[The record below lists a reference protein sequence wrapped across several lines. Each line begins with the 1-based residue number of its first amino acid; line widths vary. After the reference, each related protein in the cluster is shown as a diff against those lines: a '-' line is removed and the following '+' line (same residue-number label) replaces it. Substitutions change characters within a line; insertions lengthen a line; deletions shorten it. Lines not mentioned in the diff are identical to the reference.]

1 MKLDPLLL
9 FSGND
14 IPFISCGVTIHHPT
28 IKEIAYLGEDTFF
41 TGYQMLLIS
50 KNILSQEDKVNLE
63 TLTNFDI
70 LIAILEER
78 NAVMQKNRNC
88 IQMVLMLLFPEYE
101 IILKKDV
108 IILKKENEEEHFLNS
123 NNFEEFQNILRQMF
137 SFGDTSGVPQ
147 DFNPDGPM
155 AARIA
160 EKLKK
165 RHQTLAEKNSNDNF
179 DIIGRYISV
188 LSIGL
193 SIDIKTFMDYTIYQ
207 LFDQIKRYE
216 LKIGYDLYIQGQ
228 LAGVQ
233 DAKEPED
240 WMKSI
245 HSDN

>member
-1 MKLDPLLL
+1 MRLDPLLL

-14 IPFISCGVTIHHPT
+14 IPFTSSGVTIHHPT

-41 TGYQMLLIS
+41 TGYQMLIIS

-101 IILKKDV
+101 ITFTKKA
-108 IILKKENEEEHFLNS
+108 IILKKENEESSLNS
-123 NNFEEFQNILRQMF
+123 NNFEEFQDILKQMF
-137 SFGDTSGVPQ
+137 SFGDTNGVPQ

-165 RHQTLAEKNSNDNF
+165 RHQVLAEKNPNDNF
-179 DIIGRYISV
+179 DIIGRYVSVIST
-188 LSIGL
+188 GL
-193 SIDIKTFMDYTIYQ
+193 SIDINSVMNYTIYQ

-228 LAGVQ
+228 LAGVK

-240 WMKSI
+240 WMKSV
-245 HSDN
+245 HSNN

>member
-1 MKLDPLLL
+1 MRLDPLLL

-14 IPFISCGVTIHHPT
+14 IPFISFFFTIHHPT

-70 LIAILEER
+70 LIAILKER

-101 IILKKDV
+101 ITFTKKA
-108 IILKKENEEEHFLNS
+108 IILKKENEESSLNS
-123 NNFEEFQNILRQMF
+123 NNFEEFQDILKQMF
-137 SFGDTSGVPQ
+137 SFGDTNGVPQ

-165 RHQTLAEKNSNDNF
+165 RHQVLAEKNPNDNF
-179 DIIGRYISV
+179 DIIGRYVSVIST
-188 LSIGL
+188 GL
-193 SIDIKTFMDYTIYQ
+193 SIDINSVMNYTIYQ

-216 LKIGYDLYIQGQ
+216 LKTSYDLYVKGKF
-228 LAGVQ
+228 AGAQ
-233 DAKEPED
+233 DTKEPED
-240 WMKSI
+240 WMKSV
-245 HSDN
+245 HSNN

>member
-70 LIAILEER
+70 LIAILKER

-188 LSIGL
+188 LSVGL

-216 LKIGYDLYIQGQ
+216 LKIGYDLYVQGQ
-228 LAGVQ
+228 LAGVK

>member
-50 KNILSQEDKVNLE
+50 KNILSKEDKVNLE

-70 LIAILEER
+70 LIAILKER

-101 IILKKDV
+101 VILKKDV

-188 LSIGL
+188 LSVGL

-233 DAKEPED
+233 DAKETED

>member
-1 MKLDPLLL
+1 MRLDPLLL

-14 IPFISCGVTIHHPT
+14 IPFTSSGVTIHHPT

-41 TGYQMLLIS
+41 TGYQMLIIS

-101 IILKKDV
+101 ITFTKKA
-108 IILKKENEEEHFLNS
+108 IILKKENEESSLNS
-123 NNFEEFQNILRQMF
+123 NNFEEFQDILKQMF
-137 SFGDTSGVPQ
+137 SFGDTDGVPQ

-165 RHQTLAEKNSNDNF
+165 RHQVLAEKNPNDNF
-179 DIIGRYISV
+179 DIIGRYVSVIST
-188 LSIGL
+188 GL
-193 SIDIKTFMDYTIYQ
+193 SIDINSVMNYTIYQ

-216 LKIGYDLYIQGQ
+216 LKTSYDLYVKGKF
-228 LAGVQ
+228 AGAQ
-233 DAKEPED
+233 DTTEPE
-240 WMKSI
+240 
-245 HSDN
+245 N

>member
-1 MKLDPLLL
+1 MRLDPLLL

-14 IPFISCGVTIHHPT
+14 IPFTSSGVTIHHPT

-41 TGYQMLLIS
+41 TGYQMLIIS

-101 IILKKDV
+101 ITFTKKA
-108 IILKKENEEEHFLNS
+108 IILKKENEESSLNS
-123 NNFEEFQNILRQMF
+123 NNFEEFQDILKQMF
-137 SFGDTSGVPQ
+137 SFGDTDGVPQ

-165 RHQTLAEKNSNDNF
+165 RHQVLAEKNPNDNS
-179 DIIGRYISV
+179 DIIGRYVSVIST
-188 LSIGL
+188 GL
-193 SIDIKTFMDYTIYQ
+193 SIDINSVMNYTIYQ

-216 LKIGYDLYIQGQ
+216 LKTSYDLYVKGKF
-228 LAGVQ
+228 AGAQ
-233 DAKEPED
+233 DTKEPE
-240 WMKSI
+240 
-245 HSDN
+245 N

>member
-70 LIAILEER
+70 LIAILKER

-101 IILKKDV
+101 VILKKDV

-216 LKIGYDLYIQGQ
+216 LKIGYDLYVQGQ
-228 LAGVQ
+228 LAGVK

>member
-70 LIAILEER
+70 LIAILKER

-188 LSIGL
+188 LSVGL

>member
-1 MKLDPLLL
+1 MVNDLLL
-9 FSGND
+9 LSGND
-14 IPFISCGVTIHHPT
+14 IPFIEAQVSIHQPT
-28 IKEIAYLGEDTFF
+28 IKEVAYIGEECFF
-41 TGYQMLLIS
+41 TGYQML
-50 KNILSQEDKVNLE
+50 KVNKNNINTEGKISLDDI
-63 TLTNFDI
+63 TNFDI
-70 LIAILEER
+70 LIAILKER

-188 LSIGL
+188 LSVGL

-228 LAGVQ
+228 LAGVK

-240 WMKSI
+240 
-245 HSDN
+245 

>member
-1 MKLDPLLL
+1 MRLDPLLL

-14 IPFISCGVTIHHPT
+14 IPFTSSGVTIHHPT

-41 TGYQMLLIS
+41 TGYQMLIIS

-101 IILKKDV
+101 ITFTKKA
-108 IILKKENEEEHFLNS
+108 IILKKENEESSLNS
-123 NNFEEFQNILRQMF
+123 NNFEEFQDILKQMF
-137 SFGDTSGVPQ
+137 SFGDTNGVPQ

-165 RHQTLAEKNSNDNF
+165 RHQVLAEKNPNDNF
-179 DIIGRYISV
+179 DIIGRYVSVIST
-188 LSIGL
+188 GL
-193 SIDIKTFMDYTIYQ
+193 SIDINSVMNYTIYQ

-216 LKIGYDLYIQGQ
+216 LKISYDLYVKGKF
-228 LAGVQ
+228 AGAK
-233 DAKEPED
+233 DTKEPED

-245 HSDN
+245 HSNN

>member
-137 SFGDTSGVPQ
+137 SFGNTSGVPQ

-188 LSIGL
+188 LSVGL

-216 LKIGYDLYIQGQ
+216 LKTGYDLYIQGQ
-228 LAGVQ
+228 LAGAQ

>member
-1 MKLDPLLL
+1 MRLDPLLL

-14 IPFISCGVTIHHPT
+14 IPFTSSGVTIHHPT
-28 IKEIAYLGEDTFF
+28 IREIAYLGEDTFF
-41 TGYQMLLIS
+41 TGYQMLIIS

-101 IILKKDV
+101 ITFTKKA
-108 IILKKENEEEHFLNS
+108 IILKKENEESSLNS
-123 NNFEEFQNILRQMF
+123 NNFEEFQDILKQMF
-137 SFGDTSGVPQ
+137 SFGDTNGVPQ

-165 RHQTLAEKNSNDNF
+165 RHQVLAEKNPNDNF
-179 DIIGRYISV
+179 DIIGRYVSVIST
-188 LSIGL
+188 GL
-193 SIDIKTFMDYTIYQ
+193 SIDINSVMNYTIYQ
-207 LFDQIKRYE
+207 LFDQIKR
-216 LKIGYDLYIQGQ
+216 
-228 LAGVQ
+228 
-233 DAKEPED
+233 
-240 WMKSI
+240 
-245 HSDN
+245 

>member
-70 LIAILEER
+70 LIAILKER

-188 LSIGL
+188 LSVGL

-228 LAGVQ
+228 LVGVK

>member
-1 MKLDPLLL
+1 MRLDPLLL

-14 IPFISCGVTIHHPT
+14 IPFTSSGVTIHHPT

-41 TGYQMLLIS
+41 TGYQMLIIS

-101 IILKKDV
+101 IAFTKKA
-108 IILKKENEEEHFLNS
+108 IILKKENEESSLNS
-123 NNFEEFQNILRQMF
+123 NNFEEFQDILKQMF
-137 SFGDTSGVPQ
+137 SFGDTNGVPQ

-165 RHQTLAEKNSNDNF
+165 RHQVLAEKNPNDNF
-179 DIIGRYISV
+179 DIIGRYVSVIST
-188 LSIGL
+188 GL
-193 SIDIKTFMDYTIYQ
+193 SIDINSVMNYTIYQ

-216 LKIGYDLYIQGQ
+216 LKTSYDLYVKGKF
-228 LAGVQ
+228 AGAQ
-233 DAKEPED
+233 DIKEPED
-240 WMKSI
+240 WMKSV
-245 HSDN
+245 HSNN

>member
-14 IPFISCGVTIHHPT
+14 IPFISSGVTIHHPT
-28 IKEIAYLGEDTFF
+28 IKEIAYLGEDIFF
-41 TGYQMLLIS
+41 TGYQMLIIS

-101 IILKKDV
+101 IAFTKKA
-108 IILKKENEEEHFLNS
+108 IILKKENEESSLNS
-123 NNFEEFQNILRQMF
+123 NNFEEFQDILKQMF
-137 SFGDTSGVPQ
+137 SFGDTNGVPQ

-165 RHQTLAEKNSNDNF
+165 RHQVLAEKNPNDNF
-179 DIIGRYISV
+179 DIIGRYVSV
-188 LSIGL
+188 ISIGL
-193 SIDIKTFMDYTIYQ
+193 SIDINSVMNYTIYQ

-216 LKIGYDLYIQGQ
+216 LKTSYDLYVKGKF
-228 LAGVQ
+228 AGAQ
-233 DAKEPED
+233 DTKEPED
-240 WMKSI
+240 
-245 HSDN
+245 

>member
-101 IILKKDV
+101 ITFTKKA
-108 IILKKENEEEHFLNS
+108 IILKKENEESSLNS
-123 NNFEEFQNILRQMF
+123 NNFEEFQDILKQMF

-188 LSIGL
+188 LSVGL

>member
-70 LIAILEER
+70 LIAILKER

-188 LSIGL
+188 LSVGL

-228 LAGVQ
+228 LAGVK

>member
-1 MKLDPLLL
+1 MRLDPLLL

-14 IPFISCGVTIHHPT
+14 IPFTSSGVTIHHPT

-41 TGYQMLLIS
+41 TGYQMLIIS

-70 LIAILEER
+70 LIAILKER

-188 LSIGL
+188 LSVGL

-240 WMKSI
+240 
-245 HSDN
+245 

>member
-1 MKLDPLLL
+1 MIDNLLL
-9 FSGND
+9 LSGND
-14 IPFISCGVTIHHPT
+14 LPFPEAAITIHHPT
-28 IKEIAYLGEDTFF
+28 LREIAYVGEDNFF
-41 TGYQMLLIS
+41 NGYQLLNIS
-50 KNILSQEDKVNLE
+50 KNLLTDEDKSNLDD
-63 TLTNFDI
+63 LTNFDI
-70 LIAILEER
+70 LIAILGER

-88 IQMVLMLLFPEYE
+88 TQMVLMLLFPEYE

-188 LSIGL
+188 LSVGL

-240 WMKSI
+240 
-245 HSDN
+245 

>member
-1 MKLDPLLL
+1 
-9 FSGND
+9 
-14 IPFISCGVTIHHPT
+14 
-28 IKEIAYLGEDTFF
+28 
-41 TGYQMLLIS
+41 MLIIS

-101 IILKKDV
+101 ITFTKKA
-108 IILKKENEEEHFLNS
+108 IILKKENEESSLNS
-123 NNFEEFQNILRQMF
+123 NNFEEFQDILKQMF
-137 SFGDTSGVPQ
+137 SFGDTNGVPQ

-165 RHQTLAEKNSNDNF
+165 RHQVLAEKNPNDNF
-179 DIIGRYISV
+179 DIIGRYVSVIST
-188 LSIGL
+188 GL
-193 SIDIKTFMDYTIYQ
+193 SIDINSVMNYTIYQ

-216 LKIGYDLYIQGQ
+216 LKTSYDLYVKGKF
-228 LAGVQ
+228 AGAQ
-233 DAKEPED
+233 DTKEPED
-240 WMKSI
+240 
-245 HSDN
+245 

>member
-70 LIAILEER
+70 LIAILKER

-188 LSIGL
+188 LSVGL

-228 LAGVQ
+228 LAGVK

-240 WMKSI
+240 
-245 HSDN
+245 

>member
-1 MKLDPLLL
+1 MRLDPLLL

-14 IPFISCGVTIHHPT
+14 IPFTSSGVTIHHPT

-41 TGYQMLLIS
+41 TGYQMLIIS

-101 IILKKDV
+101 ITFTKKA
-108 IILKKENEEEHFLNS
+108 IILKKENEESSLNS
-123 NNFEEFQNILRQMF
+123 NNFEEFQDILKQMF
-137 SFGDTSGVPQ
+137 SFGDTNGVPQ

-165 RHQTLAEKNSNDNF
+165 RHQVLAEKNPNDNF
-179 DIIGRYISV
+179 DIIGRYVSVIST
-188 LSIGL
+188 GL
-193 SIDIKTFMDYTIYQ
+193 SIDINSVMNYTIYQ

-216 LKIGYDLYIQGQ
+216 LKTSYDLYVKGKF
-228 LAGVQ
+228 AQ
-233 DAKEPED
+233 DTKEPED
-240 WMKSI
+240 WMKSV
-245 HSDN
+245 HSNN

>member
-1 MKLDPLLL
+1 MRLDPLLL

-14 IPFISCGVTIHHPT
+14 IPFTSSGVTIHHPT

-41 TGYQMLLIS
+41 TGYQMLIIS

-101 IILKKDV
+101 ITFTKKA
-108 IILKKENEEEHFLNS
+108 IILKKENEESSLNS
-123 NNFEEFQNILRQMF
+123 NNFEEFQDILKQMF
-137 SFGDTSGVPQ
+137 SFGDTNGVPQ

-165 RHQTLAEKNSNDNF
+165 RHQVLAEKNPNDNF
-179 DIIGRYISV
+179 DIIGRYVSVIST
-188 LSIGL
+188 GL
-193 SIDIKTFMDYTIYQ
+193 SIDINSVMNYTIYQ

-216 LKIGYDLYIQGQ
+216 LKTSYDLYVKGKF
-228 LAGVQ
+228 AGDQ
-233 DAKEPED
+233 DTKEPED
-240 WMKSI
+240 WMKSV
-245 HSDN
+245 HSNN

>member
-1 MKLDPLLL
+1 MRLDPLLL

-14 IPFISCGVTIHHPT
+14 IPFTSSGVTIHHPT

-41 TGYQMLLIS
+41 TGYQMLIIS

-101 IILKKDV
+101 ITFTKKA
-108 IILKKENEEEHFLNS
+108 IILKKENEESSLNS
-123 NNFEEFQNILRQMF
+123 NNFEEFQDILKQMF
-137 SFGDTSGVPQ
+137 SFGDTNGVPQ

-165 RHQTLAEKNSNDNF
+165 RHQVLAEKNPNDNF
-179 DIIGRYISV
+179 DIIGRYVSVIST
-188 LSIGL
+188 GL
-193 SIDIKTFMDYTIYQ
+193 SIDINSVMNYTIYQ

-216 LKIGYDLYIQGQ
+216 LKTSYDLYVKRKF
-228 LAGVQ
+228 AGAQ
-233 DAKEPED
+233 DTKEPED
-240 WMKSI
+240 WMKSV
-245 HSDN
+245 HSNN

>member
-70 LIAILEER
+70 LIAILKER

-101 IILKKDV
+101 VILKKDV

-188 LSIGL
+188 LSVGL
-193 SIDIKTFMDYTIYQ
+193 SVDIKTFMDYTIYQ

-240 WMKSI
+240 
-245 HSDN
+245 

>member
-50 KNILSQEDKVNLE
+50 KNILSKEDKVNLE

-70 LIAILEER
+70 LIAILKER

-101 IILKKDV
+101 VILKKDV

-188 LSIGL
+188 LSVGL